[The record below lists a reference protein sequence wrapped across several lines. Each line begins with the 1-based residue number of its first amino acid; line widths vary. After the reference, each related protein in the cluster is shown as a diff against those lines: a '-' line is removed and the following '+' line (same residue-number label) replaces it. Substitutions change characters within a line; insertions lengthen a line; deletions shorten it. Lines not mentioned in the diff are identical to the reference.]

1 MKKAVYIRVNRIT
14 ASRTERIQNGITTVN
29 KMMKTFTNPL
39 GRHVR
44 AALYAGKTFAGF
56 TFLNAIRRPA
66 CAGLVFL
73 LFAASAAQ
81 AQTISLEGTWVL
93 DSIRLNNG
101 ADIVERSGTVLP
113 EDVYYTCPEKME
125 LQGEN
130 EATLHFTNMEIKK
143 ANYSFYTHQNNEYLH
158 FSFPGTGSAPE
169 RQYSLILK
177 IEENRLVLTYSDSSD
192 RYVYYYSAIK
202 TNEL

>member
-1 MKKAVYIRVNRIT
+1 MKRTVFILAGHIT
-14 ASRTERIQNGITTVN
+14 AVS
-29 KMMKTFTNPL
+29 
-39 GRHVR
+39 
-44 AALYAGKTFAGF
+44 
-56 TFLNAIRRPA
+56 
-66 CAGLVFL
+66 VFM

-81 AQTISLEGTWVL
+81 AQTASLEGTWAL

-101 ADIVERSGTVLP
+101 ADTVGRSGTVLP

-125 LQGEN
+125 LQGKN

-143 ANYSFYTHQNNEYLH
+143 VNYSFYTYQNNEYLH

-177 IEENRLVLTYSDSSD
+177 TEENRLVLTYSDSSD
-192 RYVYYYSAIK
+192 DRYVYYYSAIK
-202 TNEL
+202 NR